1 MNSLFAKILVWF
13 WATLAIAIFGSGLI
27 TAITMDPSERQP
39 VFSRVT
45 QFQLEE
51 ARHAYEEGG
60 RAALEKFL
68 ERFQNVFEGRGL
80 LTTADGTD
88 VLTGQRRPEL
98 VAHARDRQ
106 SYHFTSRGRVVI
118 LRAAGDG
125 KYWFFH
131 FVPRH
136 VIGSWFLTPQHIFMI
151 GAAVLFCYLLAYHL
165 TKPLRALEKTV
176 ARFGQ
181 GDFSA
186 RVRSTRS
193 DEVGQLAH
201 EFDDMAARIETL
213 LDAERRLLLDIS
225 HELRSPLARLG
236 VAVELARSGEDREQA
251 LNRIQ
256 KESDRLNELVGQLL
270 QVTRAEGDPSLLR
283 QVPVQM
289 DDLVAELVH
298 DTEIEADARGSKLRL
313 EMGAPVTVT
322 GDPELLRRAVE
333 NVIRNAIRYA
343 PPDTTVEVTLG
354 RDNGACVVSVR
365 DYGPGV
371 PEESLS
377 RIFDPFYRVETDR
390 NRKAGGVG
398 LGLSIARRA
407 VVLHRGELKARNMHP
422 GLMVELKLPATASRV
437 LVGQAFS
444 PAQSNHSD
452 H

>member
-1 MNSLFAKILVWF
+1 MKSLFAKILLWF
-13 WATLAIAIFGSGLI
+13 WATLAVTIIGSGII
-27 TAITMDPSERQP
+27 TALSIDTSERQP
-39 VFSRVT
+39 PFSRFT

-60 RAALEKFL
+60 RPALEKFL
-68 ERFQNVFEGRGL
+68 QRFQNVFDGRGM
-80 LTTADGTD
+80 LTSADGTNL
-88 VLTGQRRPEL
+88 LTGQKHPDL
-98 VAHARDRQ
+98 VQHARDRQ
-106 SYHFTSRGRVVI
+106 VYRLTSRGHVVI

-131 FVPRH
+131 LVPPRH
-136 VIGSWFLTPQHIFMI
+136 MSSWFLMPQHLFMI

-165 TKPLRALEKTV
+165 TKPLRELEKAV
-176 ARFGQ
+176 ERFGQ

-193 DEVGQLAH
+193 DELGQLAH
-201 EFDDMAARIETL
+201 EFDEMAARIETL
-213 LDAERRLLLDIS
+213 MDAERRLLLDIS

-236 VAVELARSGEDREQA
+236 VAVELARSGDDRDEA

-270 QVTRAEGDPSLLR
+270 QVTRVEGDPSLLR
-283 QVPVQM
+283 SEPVRM

-298 DTEIEADARGSKLRL
+298 DTSIEAEARGSKLRL
-313 EMGAPVTVT
+313 DVPGPVTVN
-322 GDPELLRRAVE
+322 GDPELVRRAVE

-343 PPDTTVEVTLG
+343 PPGTAVEVMLH
-354 RDNGACVVSVR
+354 RENGTCLVSVR
-365 DYGPGV
+365 DFGPGV

-390 NRKAGGVG
+390 NRSKGGVG

-407 VVLHRGELKARNMHP
+407 VVLHKGELSARNMQP
-422 GLMVELKLPATASRV
+422 GLMVTMRLPVAAAAAM
-437 LVGQAFS
+437 GQALS
-444 PAQSNHSD
+444 PVHA
-452 H
+452 